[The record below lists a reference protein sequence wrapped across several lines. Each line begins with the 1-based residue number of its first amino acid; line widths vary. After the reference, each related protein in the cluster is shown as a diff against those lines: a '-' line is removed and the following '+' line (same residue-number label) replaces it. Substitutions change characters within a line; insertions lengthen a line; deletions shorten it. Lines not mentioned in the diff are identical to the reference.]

1 LYNLA
6 EDPLEQNDLWEQKP
20 EIVARLAA
28 LLEKYK
34 KDGRSA
40 PRQK

>member
-6 EDPLEQNDLWEQKP
+6 ADPFEQDDLWEKRP
-20 EIVARLAA
+20 EIVARLTA

-34 KDGRSA
+34 KEGRSA
-40 PRQK
+40 PRKK